1 MEEGIKYIKN
11 IRNINLKDFK
21 LIFKML
27 EDKFE
32 YTYQMGTFEY
42 MPHTF
47 LGIDTSTFSDSYFP
61 DGREHPFLKLKSL
74 AMTGCLSFEDRMQC
88 VRYMCYIPYTDYIS
102 HCVEAAKTIIS
113 EEKYDVYVRFQFF
126 SNNSKYTK
134 LDGQV
139 VFVLYPFFFDLALKN
154 KYPLELTL
162 MSARF
167 IISQYDFL
175 SDERNKVLEYIL
187 DVADDVNETVYARSE
202 CADILISIGEGNEVI
217 FGQQIID
224 DLGELYNKNKEK
236 TIYTNAQNAH
246 NETINENTRNIV
258 RTLYKDYLTKFSY
271 NELISLSLEKTQDIM
286 YRLCKEPTEITL
298 IQKFLY
304 RIMTDPFRFERL
316 SLVDI
321 FNLVCFKIETIES
334 KEEIYKRLF
343 EEALDCN
350 ETCTTG
356 YFTRI
361 VNTLNG
367 FLTEK
372 DLTFYIN
379 PRDELRSVIFAR
391 INKSIRDLSEKS
403 RESVLESLE
412 EKKLDTFYEFMEIYS
427 PEDELREEYKKLLT
441 EEEFNSIFNRCVD
454 EFVGKV

>member
-1 MEEGIKYIKN
+1 MI
-11 IRNINLKDFK
+11 
-21 LIFKML
+21 

-32 YTYQMGTFEY
+32 YTYQLGTFEY

-61 DGREHPFLKLKSL
+61 DGREHPFFKLKSF
-74 AMTGCLSFEDRMQC
+74 AMTGCISVEDRMQC
-88 VRYMCYIPYTDYIS
+88 VRYMCYIPYTDYKT
-102 HCVEAAKTIIS
+102 HCIEAAKTIVQ
-113 EEKYDVYVRFQFF
+113 EDKYDVYNRFHFF

-134 LDGQV
+134 LDGHV
-139 VFVLYPFFFDLALKN
+139 VFELHPFFFNLALTH

-162 MSARF
+162 MSAKF
-167 IISQYDFL
+167 ILSQYDYL
-175 SDERNKVLEYIL
+175 SDERNNVLEYIL
-187 DVADDVNETVYARSE
+187 DIADDVNETVYARSE
-202 CADILISIGEGNEVI
+202 CADILITLGEGNEII
-217 FGQQIID
+217 FGQQVIK
-224 DLGELYNKNKEK
+224 DLGNLYNENKEK

-258 RTLYKDYLTKFSY
+258 RSLYKDYLTKFTY
-271 NELISLSLEKTQDIM
+271 NDLISLTLENIQDKL
-286 YRLCKEPTEITL
+286 YKLCKQPSEISL

-316 SLVDI
+316 SLADI
-321 FNLVCFKIETIES
+321 TNLVCYKINILNN
-334 KEEIYKRLF
+334 EEIYKRLF
-343 EEALDCN
+343 EEALECN

-367 FLTEK
+367 FITDK

-391 INKSIRDLSEKS
+391 INKTIRNLPEKS

-412 EKKLDTFYEFMEIYS
+412 DKEFDTFFEFMELYS
-427 PEDELREEYKKLLT
+427 PEEEIREEYKNLLS
-441 EEEFNSIFNRCVD
+441 EGEFNSIFKRCID